1 MISHSVVTY
10 QVATRE
16 DKSVSSCKR
25 SLRKW
30 EWNKCYAFPRLMLGK
45 LWKELHCGF
54 VTGIGSGNMTLSN
67 PDISTSGSNC
77 WTILFEVPKS
87 RHEVNVEPPAASTAR
102 IGSRD
107 LFCKMLPLRF
117 AHFMIFISQG
127 VEFIFQQFIWT
138 YGTLT
143 LLLSNA
149 SWHL

>member
-1 MISHSVVTY
+1 M
-10 QVATRE
+10 
-16 DKSVSSCKR
+16 VSFLVYHFDWGYLGVLKDV
-25 SLRKW
+25 
-30 EWNKCYAFPRLMLGK
+30 NCYAFPRLMLGK

-67 PDISTSGSNC
+67 PDISISGSNC

-102 IGSRD
+102 ISSRD
-107 LFCKMLPLRF
+107 LFCKVLPLRF

-127 VEFIFQQFIWT
+127 GEFIFQQFIW
-138 YGTLT
+138 T

-149 SWHL
+149 SWHLKRYTFCANSMMSRIYL